1 MFSNRPILEKI
12 NRAAYAIAHA
22 VAVAKIC
29 HQQRLTQIAQ
39 GVAAEEEALR
49 KRLDRIAIELS
60 TSLLRIER
68 ESTARLNNIRGEYL
82 QNKRAIVAR
91 LRELDAAAGPL
102 SESWSQLSPDD
113 YAPAGGMP
121 EIIRFGELSVSGPFE
136 SISTPA
142 WLHFAG
148 SGRNVILKAA
158 GPDAKTQAA
167 QALQSL
173 ILRLLLASRPS
184 RLRLLLIDP
193 VGLGQNLAAF
203 IPSRDFLERLA
214 DTTKAGDGILI
225 TTDQFRQEMA
235 GGKVWTEAQ
244 DIEKRLEELSG
255 VLEDIV
261 QENLRNLYADINEYN
276 LNAGDF
282 AKPYRLVSVVNFPVG
297 FSENAARRLVSIC
310 SNGPRCGVYTI
321 LTWDTDQ
328 KLPYNFNPADLEST
342 AHVVEWD
349 GKTFVWRDPDYSSA
363 GLELDRPP
371 ETVSFERY
379 VQGVW
384 TEARRASR
392 IVLPFTR
399 IAPAV
404 EERWQGT
411 TAEEI
416 RVPIGLLGAKGKQVL
431 ELDHRS
437 YVHALITGQTGSGK
451 SNLLHMLISSLAIVY
466 PPDEL
471 QMYLIDFKEGVGF
484 KSYAP
489 TDDGL
494 GALPHARAIAIHS
507 EREFGLSVLKGLV
520 DEMRRR
526 GEAFKAEGVQDIAQY
541 RRKANVVLP
550 RILLLVDEFQVF
562 FEEDDQISEEAKLCL
577 DQLVSQSRSSG
588 IHMILSSQTLERTRS
603 LPASTIGQMAV
614 RIALKA
620 STEAD
625 SIKMVG
631 NKSAYHLERQGEAVY
646 NPMNGLIQGNTIF
659 QIPYMPDEE
668 RSILLRE
675 VKQRYSGRPQPIVFD
690 GNRDATVEEVPYWHE
705 RLSASAWPPAGRKLF
720 GCLGPAVAI
729 KAPTAATFFHQPG
742 RNLLIVGKDE
752 QAGVGMLCSVVC
764 DLAAQ
769 LRPGDARFYLWN
781 LLSADSEFVEAPDR
795 LAKAIASWEPRL
807 GGGRDV
813 GRTLSEVSEVLDQR
827 LASRTTGKP
836 EIFIVAFG
844 GHRARDLVADARPR
858 SSAFPLDEPPR
869 LTQSGLRVAIPK
881 EAPSAQVQAEQRT
894 DVSPAA
900 SLMKVLREGPE
911 AGVYFLGW
919 WDNYQSVI
927 KTLDRN
933 MLREFGMRVALTMGR
948 EDSRNLIDEPDAARL
963 RPHRSLYWDD
973 DNVGRIEKFIPF
985 APPRSYWLNMFEY
998 AIRSRA

>member
-12 NRAAYAIAHA
+12 TTAAYAIANA
-22 VAVAKIC
+22 VAVAQVG
-29 HQQRLTQIAQ
+29 HQQRLKQIAQ
-39 GVAAEEEALR
+39 GVAVEEETLR
-49 KRLDRIAIELS
+49 KRLDKIALDLS
-60 TSLLRIER
+60 SSLLRIEQ
-68 ESTARLNNIRGEYL
+68 ESTVRLAKIRADYL
-82 QNKRAIVAR
+82 QNKQAIVGR
-91 LRELDAAAGPL
+91 LQELEAAAGPL
-102 SESWSQLSPDD
+102 ARSWTQISPDQ
-113 YAPAGGMP
+113 YQPAVGMP
-121 EIIRFGELSVSGPFE
+121 EIIRFGELTLSGQFE
-136 SISTPA
+136 SVRTPA

-148 SGRNVILKAA
+148 SGRNIILKAA
-158 GPDAKTQAA
+158 GPDAKSRAA

-184 RLRLLLIDP
+184 RLRLLLMDP

-203 IPSRDFLERLA
+203 IPSRDFLELLA
-214 DTTKAGDGILI
+214 ETTKADDGILI
-225 TTDQFRQEMA
+225 STDQFRQEMA

-261 QENLRNLYADINEYN
+261 QENLRNLYADIDEYN

-282 AKPYRLVSVVNFPVG
+282 AKPYRLLSVVNFPVG
-297 FSENAARRLVSIC
+297 FSEDSARRLVSVC
-310 SNGPRCGVYTI
+310 SNGPRCGVYTV

-328 KLPYNFNPADLEST
+328 KLPYNFNAADLEST
-342 AHVVEWD
+342 AHVIEWN
-349 GKTFVWRDPDYSSA
+349 GKTFVWRDPDYQSA
-363 GLELDRPP
+363 GLDLDGPP
-371 ETVSFERY
+371 GTASFERY

-392 IVLPFTR
+392 IVLPFTK
-399 IAPAV
+399 IAPLV
-404 EERWQGT
+404 EERWHGT
-411 TAEEI
+411 TAEAI

-437 YVHALITGQTGSGK
+437 YVHALVTGQTGSGK

-520 DEMRRR
+520 DEMRSR
-526 GEAFKAEGVQDIAQY
+526 GETFKAEGVQDIAHY
-541 RRKANVVLP
+541 RKKTGNVLP

-562 FEEDDQISEEAKLCL
+562 FEEDDQISEEAKLSL

-588 IHMILSSQTLERTRS
+588 IHMLLSSQTLERTRS

-620 STEAD
+620 STESD

-668 RSILLRE
+668 RSLLLRE

-690 GNRDATVEEVPYWHE
+690 GNRDATVEEVPYWQE
-705 RLSASAWPPAGRKLF
+705 RLGASAWPPTSRKLF

-729 KAPTAATFFHQPG
+729 KPPTAATFFHQPG

-752 QAGVGMLCSVVC
+752 RASVGMLCSVVC
-764 DLAAQ
+764 DLATQ
-769 LRPGDARFYLWN
+769 LRPGDAKFYLWN
-781 LLSADSEFVEAPDR
+781 LLSIDSEFVDAPDR
-795 LAKAIASWEPRL
+795 LGKAIARWEPCL
-807 GGGRDV
+807 VGGRDV
-813 GRTLSEVSEVLDQR
+813 GRTLAEVSEVLDR
-827 LASRTTGKP
+827 RIASRTTGNP

-858 SSAFPLDEPPR
+858 SSAFPFDDSPR
-869 LTQSGLRVAIPK
+869 PAQSELRVAIPGQP
-881 EAPSAQVQAEQRT
+881 PSAQGRTEPQRE
-894 DVSPAA
+894 VPPAA

-919 WDNYQSVI
+919 WDNYQSAT

-933 MLREFGMRVALTMGR
+933 MFREFGMRVALTMSR

-973 DNVGRIEKFIPF
+973 ENVGRIEKFIPF
-985 APPRSYWLNMFEY
+985 APPSVEWLKTLETHL
-998 AIRSRA
+998 RSRD

>member
-12 NRAAYAIAHA
+12 NRAAYTIAHA
-22 VAVAKIC
+22 AAVAEIG
-29 HQQRLTQIAQ
+29 HQQRLKQIAQ
-39 GVAAEEEALR
+39 GVAAEEETLR
-49 KRLDRIAIELS
+49 KRLDKIALDLS
-60 TSLLRIER
+60 SSLLSIEN
-68 ESTARLNNIRGEYL
+68 ESNARLSKIRSDYM
-82 QNKRAIVAR
+82 QNKTAIVKR
-91 LRELDAAAGPL
+91 LNDVEVLAGYLAKP
-102 SESWSQLSPDD
+102 WSQISPDQ
-113 YAPAGGMP
+113 YEPAAGMP
-121 EIIRFGELSVSGPFE
+121 EIIRFGELTVSGQFE
-136 SISTPA
+136 SLPTPA
-142 WLHFAG
+142 WLQFAG
-148 SGRNVILKAA
+148 SGKNIILKAA
-158 GPDAKTQAA
+158 GPDAKSQAA

-214 DTTKAGDGILI
+214 DTTKAGDGILV
-225 TTDQFRQEMA
+225 TTDQFRQDMA

-261 QENLRNLYADINEYN
+261 QENLRNLYADIDEYN

-282 AKPYRLVSVVNFPVG
+282 SKPYRLLSIVNFPVG

-310 SNGPRCGVYTI
+310 SNGPRCGVYTV
-321 LTWDTDQ
+321 LTWDNDQ
-328 KLPYNFNPADLEST
+328 KLPYNFNAADLEST
-342 AHVVEWD
+342 AHVIEWD
-349 GKTFVWRDPDYSSA
+349 GKTFVWRDPDYKTA
-363 GLELDRPP
+363 RLELDHPP
-371 ETVSFERY
+371 ETASFERY

-404 EERWQGT
+404 EDRWQGT
-411 TAEEI
+411 TAEAI

-437 YVHALITGQTGSGK
+437 YVHALVTGQTGSGK

-489 TDDGL
+489 TEDGL

-520 DEMRRR
+520 DEMRHR
-526 GEAFKAEGVQDIAQY
+526 GETFKAEGVQDIAQY
-541 RRKANVVLP
+541 RRKTGVVLP

-562 FEEDDQISEEAKLCL
+562 FEEDDQISEEAKLSL

-588 IHMILSSQTLERTRS
+588 IHMLLSSQTLERTRS

-620 STEAD
+620 STETD

-668 RSILLRE
+668 RSLLLRE
-675 VKQRYSGRPQPIVFD
+675 VKRRYSGRPQPIVFD
-690 GNRDATVEEVPYWHE
+690 GNRDATVEEVPYWQE
-705 RLSASAWPPAGRKLF
+705 RLSVSAWPPTSRKLF

-729 KAPTAATFFHQPG
+729 KPPTAAAFFHQPG
-742 RNLLIVGKDE
+742 RNLLIVGKE
-752 QAGVGMLCSVVC
+752 ERAGVGMLCSVVC
-764 DLAAQ
+764 DLATQ
-769 LRPGDARFYLWN
+769 LRPGAARFYIWN
-781 LLSADSEFVEAPDR
+781 LLSVDSEFVGAPD
-795 LAKAIASWEPRL
+795 LLGKAIESWAPCL
-807 GGGRDV
+807 VGGRDV

-827 LASRTTGKP
+827 IASRTVGKP

-844 GHRARDLVADARPR
+844 GHRARDLVSDVRPR
-858 SSAFPLDEPPR
+858 SSAFPMDEPPR
-869 LTQSGLRVAIPK
+869 PTQGGLRVAVPG
-881 EAPSAQVQAEQRT
+881 ESQTTQGRT
-894 DVSPAA
+894 ESHKDVPPAA
-900 SLMKVLREGPE
+900 SLMKVLRDGPE
-911 AGVYFLGW
+911 SGVYFMGW
-919 WDNYQSVI
+919 WDNYQSAT

-933 MLREFGMRVALTMGR
+933 MLREFGMRVALTMSR
-948 EDSRNLIDEPDAARL
+948 EDSRNLIDEADAARL

-973 DNVGRIEKFIPF
+973 ENVGRIEKFIPF
-985 APPRSYWLNMFEY
+985 APPRREWLNTFE
-998 AIRSRA
+998 SVLRARG